1 MGGFREPSWPGERPG
16 THLEPVEQFLENS
29 SWPPMK
35 WKFIVERARARR
47 DALRPDEVG
56 ATKRLNEM
64 MNGVYPLGGS
74 EGARKGA
81 VPS

>member
-1 MGGFREPSWPGERPG
+1 
-16 THLEPVEQFLENS
+16 
-29 SWPPMK
+29 MK

-56 ATKRLNEM
+56 ATKRLNDM